1 MLFHI
6 PAEIGYRLDTHNSV
20 SVYFEHTSNA
30 YTATYN
36 EGMDRI
42 GVRYGYRF

>member
-1 MLFHI
+1 
-6 PAEIGYRLDTHNSV
+6 V

-30 YTATYN
+30 NLARYN
-36 EGMDRI
+36 EGLDAI

>member
-1 MLFHI
+1 
-6 PAEIGYRLDTHNSV
+6 V

-30 YTATYN
+30 YTEKFN
-36 EGMDRI
+36 EGLDRI